1 LTAVEAEASW
11 VAATSECCVIHVV
24 SGTAAHRD
32 LPQLID
38 HVDDAFRQASAKLSE
53 PLASP
58 YNIYFVDRVLGQG
71 GYAVDSIAISYL
83 DRDYT
88 GGGLYEVLVHEA
100 VHLLDQ
106 QFATGRTTFLSEGLA
121 VWVAGGHYHQED
133 LDQRMTALVEL
144 DDYLPIQEVID
155 NFNIVQHEIAY
166 LEAAG
171 LVNYLI
177 ETYGWDHVKAF
188 YSDASPAD
196 AATQSAAVNLHLVR
210 HFDKSIVQV
219 EEDWLAYLEEQP
231 RDLSAKINLQ
241 KTLRYYDVMRE
252 YQLEYDPTAY
262 YLYAWLPAPEEA
274 EVLGTTADFQRHPEF
289 KTNIVLESMLQSAS
303 VALFRGDYELVDALL
318 NSVQRVLNNDGRFL
332 DPLANSYLDIVLAVE
347 DFGYEVQQIG
357 LQGNEA
363 TVLANQPGKQEL
375 TQLKIIQN
383 SNQSWILSR

>member
-1 LTAVEAEASW
+1 
-11 VAATSECCVIHVV
+11 
-24 SGTAAHRD
+24 
-32 LPQLID
+32 
-38 HVDDAFRQASAKLSE
+38 
-53 PLASP
+53 
-58 YNIYFVDRVLGQG
+58 
-71 GYAVDSIAISYL
+71 
-83 DRDYT
+83 
-88 GGGLYEVLVHEA
+88 
-100 VHLLDQ
+100 
-106 QFATGRTTFLSEGLA
+106 
-121 VWVAGGHYHQED
+121 
-133 LDQRMTALVEL
+133 
-144 DDYLPIQEVID
+144 
-155 NFNIVQHEIAY
+155 
-166 LEAAG
+166 
-171 LVNYLI
+171 
-177 ETYGWDHVKAF
+177 
-188 YSDASPAD
+188 
-196 AATQSAAVNLHLVR
+196 
-210 HFDKSIVQV
+210 
-219 EEDWLAYLEEQP
+219 LAYLEEQP